1 MADMDHPAPPGADPG
16 PGPAED
22 WTARRAEVI
31 RAQEEALH
39 AARRDE
45 HEKATALLRE
55 GIAAFRAAG
64 IDPVPLR
71 ARTDRGASV
80 RTSFTGWYLKK
91 DRSIAVDTEAR
102 YYVMRVAGGLA
113 ARFRGEDPEPT
124 EAPLVVGRGA
134 RDGETFDLPELLEMR
149 LRDPVIP

>member
-1 MADMDHPAPPGADPG
+1 MAAMDLPASPGAAPEPG
-16 PGPAED
+16 PDD
-22 WTARRAEVI
+22 WTTRRAEVI
-31 RAQEEALH
+31 RAQEEALR

-55 GIAAFRAAG
+55 GIAAFEAAG
-64 IDPVPLR
+64 IAAVPLR
-71 ARTDRGASV
+71 ARTDRGGSV
-80 RTSFTGWYLKK
+80 RTSLRGWYLKK
-91 DRSIAVDTEAR
+91 DHSIAVDTEAR

-113 ARFRGEDPEPT
+113 AHFRGEDPEPT

-149 LRDPVIP
+149 LRDPVAR